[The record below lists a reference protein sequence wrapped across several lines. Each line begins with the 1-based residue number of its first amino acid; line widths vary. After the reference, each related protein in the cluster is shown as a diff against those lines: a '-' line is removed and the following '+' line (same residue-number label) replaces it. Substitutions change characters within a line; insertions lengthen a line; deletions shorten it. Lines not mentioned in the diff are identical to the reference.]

1 MRAGKS
7 HLINGLLCAKGLR
20 GDPGPGR
27 IGIGGKA
34 GAGGQSPGLGQI
46 AGVAQAIVERGE
58 GIERLCL
65 NAAGKHAHKDE
76 YANTVQM
83 PLHG

>member
-1 MRAGKS
+1 MRQRPARRS
-7 HLINGLLCAKGLR
+7 WA
-20 GDPGPGR
+20 GR

-46 AGVAQAIVERGE
+46 AGVAQAAAERGE
-58 GIERLCL
+58 GIERLGL
-65 NAAGKHAHKDE
+65 DAAGKHAHKDE
-76 YANTVQM
+76 NANTVQM